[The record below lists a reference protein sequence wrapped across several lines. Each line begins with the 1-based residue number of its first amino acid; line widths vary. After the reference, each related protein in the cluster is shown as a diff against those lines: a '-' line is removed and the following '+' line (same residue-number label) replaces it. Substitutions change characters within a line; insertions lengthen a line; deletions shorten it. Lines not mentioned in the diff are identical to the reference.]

1 MFGWPT
7 LDTTPPEALRRHTA
21 NKSTMGEVI
30 SEARALLLFVKYRRM
45 QDAYQLNLHAWTD
58 CAVKVPAW
66 CP

>member
-1 MFGWPT
+1 
-7 LDTTPPEALRRHTA
+7 
-21 NKSTMGEVI
+21 MGEVI